1 MTSQKQATRK
11 ILDNVARNLQRI
23 SQITERI
30 ARARDTPHHAYQY
43 KEEEECDKEGEEED
57 GEDDVKVLFFR
68 ELNFCNLNV
77 MYNIIKF

>member
-30 ARARDTPHHAYQY
+30 ARARDMPHHAYQCQ
-43 KEEEECDKEGEEED
+43 EEECEEED
-57 GEDDVKVLFFR
+57 GEDDIKVLFF
-68 ELNFCNLNV
+68 
-77 MYNIIKF
+77 